1 MPSYVLSSTRTIKS
15 EILFPHCGA
24 SDVWPCAIL
33 VDLPPVNTSSFNQN
47 KHRMWLGSANTCIT
61 CRRPPSSHVGS
72 AARSSPRIFCTHT
85 RAPTSERTILEHIFI
100 ASICRFLLL
109 HTVAVFFGRLSC
121 NMNLVKVSVSLNHPG
136 LIDYSGCSVC
146 MCVCVCVRCRFM
158 ARRRYEASV
167 ERLRFDYRALL
178 ARCFNMRPL
187 GGLACL
193 CDAKQY
199 ITDVVIIARRAL
211 PVEAKGTPRRRAWP
225 ACPGLPD

>member
-1 MPSYVLSSTRTIKS
+1 
-15 EILFPHCGA
+15 
-24 SDVWPCAIL
+24 
-33 VDLPPVNTSSFNQN
+33 
-47 KHRMWLGSANTCIT
+47 MWLGSANTCIT

-146 MCVCVCVRCRFM
+146 MCVCVF
-158 ARRRYEASV
+158 A
-167 ERLRFDYRALL
+167 
-178 ARCFNMRPL
+178 
-187 GGLACL
+187 
-193 CDAKQY
+193 CDA
-199 ITDVVIIARRAL
+199 DLWHGGGMRRASSGCDSIIAL
-211 PVEAKGTPRRRAWP
+211 
-225 ACPGLPD
+225 CSPGVLI